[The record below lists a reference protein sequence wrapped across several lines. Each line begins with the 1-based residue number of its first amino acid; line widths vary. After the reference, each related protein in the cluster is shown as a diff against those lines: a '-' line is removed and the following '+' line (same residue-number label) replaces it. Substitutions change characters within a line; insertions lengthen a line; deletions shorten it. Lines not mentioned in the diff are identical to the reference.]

1 MRSTWI
7 LTAGILCAGVL
18 SAADYAQ
25 LRIEAEKAAEAKD
38 FVTAEAKYGEAV
50 EAAPDSK
57 EKTQAILGKFQAMRA
72 QKKVK
77 DAEDFVLGSVE
88 DDAIRTEDARHIL
101 NTLVETML
109 RRPDREDRAMDLL
122 RQAQN
127 CECPQS
133 SNVYYRTFYYM
144 ASLYGKKQEYQAQ
157 IDVLENV
164 LRAKGQHLAN
174 LYTAH
179 LMTGG
184 AYEKLELPE
193 EALKHYR
200 LALEYGKKV
209 KYKFDITSAEKA
221 VERMSK

>member
-1 MRSTWI
+1 MKTQLI
-7 LTAGILCAGVL
+7 LTGLLFSGML
-18 SAADYAQ
+18 LAANFGELNEA
-25 LRIEAEKAAEAKD
+25 AEKAAKEKD

-109 RRPDREDRAMDLL
+109 RRPDQEDRAMDLL

-127 CECPQS
+127 CECPQN